1 MEGVTLATK
10 RFLRLAELREKPHCS
25 WATWLFFFF
34 VVSVALLLRQ
44 HLNCST
50 AAELNVI
57 DLACLHCAVWMKVFF
72 FSGV

>member
-25 WATWLFFFF
+25 WATWLFFF
-34 VVSVALLLRQ
+34 VVSVALLVRQ

-57 DLACLHCAVWMKVFF
+57 GLARH
-72 FSGV
+72 